1 MGSIGGLQGCGGSWF
16 GFARLQPLRTQLS
29 LLRWGLCWQGGSWG
43 VGDVGR
49 DRFPPCPNQHK
60 CLFIVCALPYTSQ
73 IPQCSHGHTPVP
85 GSPTTLNNSP
95 PRAVTALLCGS
106 SGRAVGR
113 GQTASGARVR
123 LGAGQ
128 SGGGAK
134 GGGWRRIRSAGRAGC
149 AWPKR
154 SVQSGSEGRR
164 APQGRDARY
173 RDAPHPQLWEAAPG
187 THRAR
192 LSGMRVAGRSAPA
205 VRDARCRDARRP
217 TARDALQRGTAAP
230 GRSPPPG
237 PRAPRPTRGQQGPR
251 SSVTPRGS
259 PSPPPRSE
267 PRPPRAPIAAV
278 PGAGARCCGAGRGE
292 RRGRARR
299 GG

>member
-1 MGSIGGLQGCGGSWF
+1 MGSTGGVQGCGGSWF

-43 VGDVGR
+43 VGNVGR